1 MARTSDRSALPGWLL
16 LATPVIALIAIVFVW
31 TAIDNIGEIGPLDKA
46 KLGWLVAV
54 PLTLMLP
61 VLTAWAGGRL
71 GRFGR
76 PILAA
81 LVGLAAGFAVG
92 WPIWVELAGQ
102 CSAVGR
108 PTPLGSV
115 AATST
120 IVGLTLFAA
129 VLAAGRGP
137 GSQPIA
143 PHYGRSRA
151 RGLRGRLRDRFRHLG
166 SLRVRALL
174 RAVLRPPRDH
184 ALTAPAVP
192 CGHVPQHQTPP
203 QIRIR
208 YHDRR
213 DRGRRSP
220 VCSQGEQLPGAIG
233 SERRGV
239 RDGRRRDCQRLASD
253 ARDAWRRHRRGSEP
267 LDARLRFAPSP
278 LRDRARTHPLIA
290 SIA

>member
-1 MARTSDRSALPGWLL
+1 MERTSDRPALPGWLL
-16 LATPVIALIAIVFVW
+16 IATPVIALIGIVFVW
-31 TAIDNIGEIGPLDKA
+31 TAIDNVGAIGPLDKA

-71 GRFGR
+71 GPWGR

-129 VLAAGRGP
+129 VLAVGA
-137 GSQPIA
+137 
-143 PHYGRSRA
+143 
-151 RGLRGRLRDRFRHLG
+151 
-166 SLRVRALL
+166 ALDL
-174 RAVLRPPRDH
+174 N
-184 ALTAPAVP
+184 
-192 CGHVPQHQTPP
+192 
-203 QIRIR
+203 
-208 YHDRR
+208 
-213 DRGRRSP
+213 RSP
-220 VCSQGEQLPGAIG
+220 RITAGLALAVSAVICAIG
-233 SERRGV
+233 FAAWVAFAFVLFFGQCAV
-239 RDGRRRDCQRLASD
+239 RPGIT
-253 ARDAWRRHRRGSEP
+253 P
-267 LDARLRFAPSP
+267 
-278 LRDRARTHPLIA
+278 
-290 SIA
+290 